1 MMQKQVKNVPFY
13 VVCSLSLILL
23 GGCSRSVP
31 LISHAHI
38 GHALTAW
45 RDTPGQQGL
54 FVIAEE
60 ETGIALDETEAAR
73 GSAPSSEDRK
83 HHLSNVI
90 HALNPDRRGRGNG
103 KGYGAI
109 RALGGTADHLVF
121 AAESDDASDNLIR
134 MAAAFSEG
142 AGEVSRQLKLATEV
156 ALLAEQADGDEQNR
170 LLARLEGILSHAVQG
185 KDLNANGV
193 IGDTVA
199 EYGLEQLRNDISQG
213 LHNETPA
220 YQPLG
225 KKYLFGLVRLP
236 SGGWAYRFD
245 STDKK
250 ARSRY
255 GYGHY

>member
-1 MMQKQVKNVPFY
+1 MPF
-13 VVCSLSLILL
+13 SLLCLLTLALL

-45 RDTPGQQGL
+45 RDTPGEQGL
-54 FVIAEE
+54 FVTAEE
-60 ETGIALDETEAAR
+60 ETGIALDKTEAAR
-73 GSAPSSEDRK
+73 KSDPSSGRRK
-83 HHLSNVI
+83 QYLSSVV
-90 HALNPDRRGRGNG
+90 HALNPDLRSHGEGR
-103 KGYGAI
+103 GYGAI
-109 RALGGTADHLVF
+109 RALGGATDHLVF

-134 MAAAFSEG
+134 MAAAFSDA
-142 AGEVSRQLKLATEV
+142 AGEVLGQLKLATEV
-156 ALLAEQADGDEQNR
+156 ALLAEQANGEEQDR
-170 LLARLEGILSHAVQG
+170 LLARLEGILSHAARG
-185 KDLNANGV
+185 SDLNANGV
-193 IGDTVA
+193 VGDA
-199 EYGLEQLRNDISQG
+199 LEEYGLEQLRNDISQA

-250 ARSRY
+250 TRTRY
-255 GYGHY
+255 GYGNY